1 MNDRG
6 LGMPTAALAIVAMTI
21 TDEYEKKV
29 REIALLQCRCATGAD
44 IPTEKPK
51 HETAEH
57 PEHPRAA

>member
-1 MNDRG
+1 
-6 LGMPTAALAIVAMTI
+6 MPTAAMAIVAMTI